1 MMTEIHA
8 KPLKSSSSKND
19 TPLATE
25 EGQIEVKKKTVEKEP
40 MTGATGNPVDK
51 KKKEKKKALK
61 RL

>member
-8 KPLKSSSSKND
+8 KPTKSSTSKSD

-25 EGQIEVKKKTVEKEP
+25 EGQTEPKKKTIEKEP
-40 MTGATGNPVDK
+40 MTGAMGNPVDK